1 MRFSKLTLPFNRLA
15 GLAAALMILPVAV
28 ACDTPSDEVSE
39 APTEMPG
46 DPGVE
51 GEATDGTIVDAAIDS
66 DSFSTLVSAVQ
77 AAGLEEALSSEGPFT
92 VFAPTNEAFEALPP
106 GALDQL
112 LLPENKGTL
121 TQVLAYHVVPGAITS
136 DQIQTGTVTSIEES
150 DLDLV
155 ADDMGVTVNGANVVS
170 PDMVTSNG
178 VIHAIDAVLLPP
190 SLTGEPPAEEMPGEV
205 APPTE
210 GVPPVEEVPGEGVPP
225 AGVPPVEE
233 IPPTE
238 PLE

>member
-1 MRFSKLTLPFNRLA
+1 MRFSKLTVPFNRLA
-15 GLAAALMILPVAV
+15 ILAAALMILPVAV

-39 APTEMPG
+39 APTEMPDAPVSG
-46 DPGVE
+46 T
-51 GEATDGTIVDAAIDS
+51 EATDGTIVDVAVDS
-66 DSFSTLVSAVQ
+66 GSFSTLIAAVQ

-92 VFAPTNEAFEALPP
+92 VFAPTDEAFDALPP
-106 GALDQL
+106 GALDEL
-112 LLPENKGTL
+112 LLPENKGAL

-190 SLTGEPPAEEMPGEV
+190 SLTGAPPAEEMPGEV
-205 APPTE
+205 APPVE
-210 GVPPVEEVPGEGVPP
+210 GVPPVEEMPGEVAPPVEAIPP
-225 AGVPPVEE
+225 AGAPE
-233 IPPTE
+233 
-238 PLE
+238 